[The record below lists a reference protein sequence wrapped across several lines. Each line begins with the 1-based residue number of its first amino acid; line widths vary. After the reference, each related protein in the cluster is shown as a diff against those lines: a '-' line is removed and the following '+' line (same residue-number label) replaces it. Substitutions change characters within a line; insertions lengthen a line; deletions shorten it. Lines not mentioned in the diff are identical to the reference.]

1 MEIVFECGGVTGH
14 RLFEDLRLF
23 AFVQHFGEQPEV
35 VPLGFR
41 VFGQGEEMAA
51 DQQWLITL
59 AFGQLE
65 VAAMTFEGAFGQMLA
80 ALAVDEAARVIVVF
94 EVGQGVATVF
104 AFQGQARFF
113 EVVVATGGA
122 AGAGFQAQV
131 EALDNRVAGDHAGVL
146 LIGHRGQFREHR
158 LVIAEN
164 ELVRVGAVLEVEV
177 NAFFLAQALDEV
189 QIRLVV
195 LHAVDAFRID
205 RTGLEFVGV
214 ALDAVLFQ
222 HHADDFRHA
231 EVLEDALVDA
241 VREVSQ
247 LRAQRHRITGQAFAR
262 VTLRGAVDLAM
273 DAAAVRR
280 QLQEGHY
287 SSMIRGAW
295 VDSYLQTQ
303 ELLGLKE
310 GQGVSS
316 EDEADYKA
324 FEARL
329 QEQMAN
335 YRKTMATDEDRSEFA
350 LFEKYHDTYMQ
361 IQDAVLD
368 LHKRNLEAD
377 AIKLFNEKLTPAW
390 YTGRMKLNDIIGEN
404 KVVADTAMANIDDA
418 VATAKVSMV
427 ISLLVAVLAAGL
439 CGLLLMRA
447 IMAPMNRIV
456 TILDIMRTGDL
467 SSRLNL
473 DRKDEFGAVETGFND
488 MMTELTSLVSQ
499 AQRSSVQVTTSVTE
513 IAATSKQQQA
523 TATETAATT
532 TEIGATSREIAATSR
547 DLVRTMT
554 EVSTAADQAS
564 VLAGSGQQG
573 LARMEDT
580 MHSVMGAAD
589 LVNAKLAILNEK
601 AGNINQVV
609 VTIVKVADQTNLLS
623 LNAAI
628 EAEKAGEYGRGFAVV
643 ATEVRRLA
651 DQTAVATY
659 DIEQMVREI
668 QSAVSAGVMGM
679 DKFSEEVRRGMSE
692 VQQVGEQ
699 LSQIIHQ
706 VQALAP
712 RVLMV
717 NEGMQAQAT
726 GAEQINHALVQLG
739 DASSQTVE
747 SLRQASFAID
757 ELSQVAVGLR
767 SGVSRFKV

>member
-1 MEIVFECGGVTGH
+1 MKNWT
-14 RLFEDLRLF
+14 LRQRILASF
-23 AFVQHFGEQPEV
+23 AVII
-35 VPLGFR
+35 
-41 VFGQGEEMAA
+41 A
-51 DQQWLITL
+51 I
-59 AFGQLE
+59 
-65 VAAMTFEGAFGQMLA
+65 ML
-80 ALAVDEAARVIVVF
+80 LM
-94 EVGQGVATVF
+94 
-104 AFQGQARFF
+104 
-113 EVVVATGGA
+113 VVVSYS
-122 AGAGFQAQV
+122 
-131 EALDNRVAGDHAGVL
+131 RL
-146 LIGHRGQFREHR
+146 LKIE
-158 LVIAEN
+158 VSEN
-164 ELVRVGAVLEVEV
+164 S
-177 NAFFLAQALDEV
+177 
-189 QIRLVV
+189 IR
-195 LHAVDAFRID
+195 D
-205 RTGLEFVGV
+205 
-214 ALDAVLFQ
+214 DAVPGVF
-222 HHADDFRHA
+222 F
-231 EVLEDALVDA
+231 
-241 VREVSQ
+241 
-247 LRAQRHRITGQAFAR
+247 
-262 VTLRGAVDLAM
+262 
-273 DAAAVRR
+273 
-280 QLQEGHY
+280 
-287 SSMIRGAW
+287 SSMIRSAW

-303 ELLGLKE
+303 ELIGIHKN
-310 GQGVSS
+310 QGIS
-316 EDEADYKA
+316 EVDKQDYKS
-324 FEARL
+324 FESRL
-329 QEQMAN
+329 EQHMASYAGTIN
-335 YRKTMATDEDRSEFA
+335 IDQDRTEFDT
-350 LFEKYHDTYMQ
+350 FEK
-361 IQDAVLD
+361 
-368 LHKRNLEAD
+368 LHQNYNRILAQVLEAHQSNNS
-377 AIKLFNEKLTPAW
+377 AEALKLFDEQLTPAW
-390 YTGRMKLNDIIGEN
+390 TAGRMKLNDIINEN
-404 KVVADTAMANIDDA
+404 KQVADNATAAIDDA
-418 VATAKVSMV
+418 VAAAKISMGV
-427 ISLLVAVLAAGL
+427 SLLLAILAAAL

-447 IMAPMNRIV
+447 IMAPMQRIV
-456 TILDIMRTGDL
+456 QILEVMRTGDL
-467 SSRLNL
+467 SKRLNL
-473 DRKDEFGAVETGFND
+473 ERKDEFNAVETGFND
-488 MMTELTSLVSQ
+488 MMTELTALVSQ

-532 TEIGATSREIAATSR
+532 TEIGATSREIAATSK

-564 VLAGSGQQG
+564 VAAGSGQQG
-573 LARMEDT
+573 LARMEET

>member
-1 MEIVFECGGVTGH
+1 MKNWTLRQRILASFAVIIAIMLLMVVVSYS
-14 RLFEDLRLF
+14 RLLKIE
-23 AFVQHFGEQPEV
+23 AGEQS
-35 VPLGFR
+35 
-41 VFGQGEEMAA
+41 
-51 DQQWLITL
+51 
-59 AFGQLE
+59 
-65 VAAMTFEGAFGQMLA
+65 
-80 ALAVDEAARVIVVF
+80 
-94 EVGQGVATVF
+94 
-104 AFQGQARFF
+104 
-113 EVVVATGGA
+113 
-122 AGAGFQAQV
+122 
-131 EALDNRVAGDHAGVL
+131 
-146 LIGHRGQFREHR
+146 
-158 LVIAEN
+158 
-164 ELVRVGAVLEVEV
+164 VR
-177 NAFFLAQALDEV
+177 Q
-189 QIRLVV
+189 
-195 LHAVDAFRID
+195 
-205 RTGLEFVGV
+205 
-214 ALDAVLFQ
+214 DAVPGVYF
-222 HHADDFRHA
+222 
-231 EVLEDALVDA
+231 
-241 VREVSQ
+241 
-247 LRAQRHRITGQAFAR
+247 
-262 VTLRGAVDLAM
+262 
-273 DAAAVRR
+273 
-280 QLQEGHY
+280 
-287 SSMIRGAW
+287 SSMIRSAW
-295 VDSYLQTQ
+295 VDSFLQTQ
-303 ELLGLKE
+303 ELLGLKK
-310 GQGVSS
+310 GQGISA
-316 EDEADYKA
+316 EDAADFKS

-329 QEQMAN
+329 NEQMNN
-335 YRKTMATDEDRSEFA
+335 YAGTVTTNQDKAEFDVFKQDV
-350 LFEKYHDTYMQ
+350 LNYNK
-361 IQDAVLD
+361 IQAQVLD
-368 LHKRNLEAD
+368 LHVRNQEDEA
-377 AIKLFNEKLTPAW
+377 AKLFTEQLTPAW
-390 YTGRMKLNDIIGEN
+390 TAGRMKLNDIIREN
-404 KVVADTAMANIDDA
+404 KAVADEAMNNIDDA
-418 VATAKVSMV
+418 VAAAKVSMG
-427 ISLLVAVLAAGL
+427 ISLLVAVLAAAG

-456 TILDIMRTGDL
+456 NILEIMRTGDL

-699 LSQIIHQ
+699 L
-706 VQALAP
+706 
-712 RVLMV
+712 
-717 NEGMQAQAT
+717 
-726 GAEQINHALVQLG
+726 
-739 DASSQTVE
+739 
-747 SLRQASFAID
+747 
-757 ELSQVAVGLR
+757 
-767 SGVSRFKV
+767 

>member
-1 MEIVFECGGVTGH
+1 MKNWTLRQRILASFAVIIAIMLLMVVVSYS
-14 RLFEDLRLF
+14 RLLKIE
-23 AFVQHFGEQPEV
+23 A
-35 VPLGFR
+35 
-41 VFGQGEEMAA
+41 GEERM
-51 DQQWLITL
+51 
-59 AFGQLE
+59 
-65 VAAMTFEGAFGQMLA
+65 
-80 ALAVDEAARVIVVF
+80 R
-94 EVGQGVATVF
+94 
-104 AFQGQARFF
+104 
-113 EVVVATGGA
+113 
-122 AGAGFQAQV
+122 
-131 EALDNRVAGDHAGVL
+131 N
-146 LIGHRGQFREHR
+146 
-158 LVIAEN
+158 
-164 ELVRVGAVLEVEV
+164 
-177 NAFFLAQALDEV
+177 
-189 QIRLVV
+189 
-195 LHAVDAFRID
+195 
-205 RTGLEFVGV
+205 
-214 ALDAVLFQ
+214 DAVPGVYF
-222 HHADDFRHA
+222 
-231 EVLEDALVDA
+231 
-241 VREVSQ
+241 
-247 LRAQRHRITGQAFAR
+247 
-262 VTLRGAVDLAM
+262 
-273 DAAAVRR
+273 
-280 QLQEGHY
+280 
-287 SSMIRGAW
+287 SSMIRSAW
-295 VDSYLQTQ
+295 VDTYLQTQ
-303 ELLGLKE
+303 EIIGLK
-310 GQGVSS
+310 QDQDISA
-316 EDEADYKA
+316 EDKADFKA
-324 FEARL
+324 FEERL
-329 QEQMAN
+329 QTQMTN
-335 YRKTMATDEDRSEFA
+335 YKQTINSREDQTEFDA
-350 LFEKYHDTYMQ
+350 FEKDHQEFNRIQ
-361 IQDAVLD
+361 IAVLD
-368 LHKRNLEAD
+368 LHQRRQEAE
-377 AIKLFNEKLTPAW
+377 AIRLFNEQLTPAW
-390 YTGRMKLNDIIGEN
+390 TAGRMKLNDIISEN
-404 KVVADTAMANIDDA
+404 KAVADSATAAIDDA
-418 VATAKVSMV
+418 VAAAKVSMG
-427 ISLLVAVLAAGL
+427 ISLLLAVLAAGL

-456 TILDIMRTGDL
+456 EILEIMRTGDL
-467 SSRLNL
+467 SGRLNL

-488 MMTELTSLVSQ
+488 MMTELTALVSQ

-554 EVSTAADQAS
+554 EVSSAADQAS

-679 DKFSEEVRRGMSE
+679 DKFSEEVRRGMAE

>member
-1 MEIVFECGGVTGH
+1 VKNWT
-14 RLFEDLRLF
+14 LRQRILASF
-23 AFVQHFGEQPEV
+23 AVII
-35 VPLGFR
+35 
-41 VFGQGEEMAA
+41 A
-51 DQQWLITL
+51 I
-59 AFGQLE
+59 
-65 VAAMTFEGAFGQMLA
+65 ML
-80 ALAVDEAARVIVVF
+80 LM
-94 EVGQGVATVF
+94 
-104 AFQGQARFF
+104 
-113 EVVVATGGA
+113 VVVSYSRLLKI
-122 AGAGFQAQV
+122 
-131 EALDNRVAGDHAGVL
+131 EAS
-146 LIGHRGQFREHR
+146 ESS
-158 LVIAEN
+158 
-164 ELVRVGAVLEVEV
+164 VR
-177 NAFFLAQALDEV
+177 D
-189 QIRLVV
+189 
-195 LHAVDAFRID
+195 
-205 RTGLEFVGV
+205 
-214 ALDAVLFQ
+214 DAVPG
-222 HHADDFRHA
+222 
-231 EVLEDALVDA
+231 VY
-241 VREVSQ
+241 
-247 LRAQRHRITGQAFAR
+247 
-262 VTLRGAVDLAM
+262 
-273 DAAAVRR
+273 
-280 QLQEGHY
+280 Y

-310 GQGVSS
+310 GQGISS
-316 EDEADYKA
+316 EDAADYKA
-324 FEARL
+324 FETRL

-335 YRKTMATDEDRSEFA
+335 YRNTVTTDEDRVEFA
-350 LFEKYHDTYMQ
+350 AFEKDHDNYMQ
-361 IQDAVLD
+361 IQDQVLD

-377 AIKLFNEKLTPAW
+377 AVKLFTEKLTPAW

-404 KVVADTAMANIDDA
+404 KRVADQAMANIDEA
-418 VATAKVSMV
+418 VAAAKVSMFV
-427 ISLLVAVLAAGL
+427 SLLVAVLAAGA

-456 TILDIMRTGDL
+456 KILEIMRTGDL

-679 DKFSEEVRRGMSE
+679 DKFSEEVRRGMAE

>member
-1 MEIVFECGGVTGH
+1 MKNWT
-14 RLFEDLRLF
+14 LRKRILASF
-23 AFVQHFGEQPEV
+23 AVIIAIMLLMVMVSFSSLLKIESSEETVQ
-35 VPLGFR
+35 
-41 VFGQGEEMAA
+41 
-51 DQQWLITL
+51 T
-59 AFGQLE
+59 
-65 VAAMTFEGAFGQMLA
+65 
-80 ALAVDEAARVIVVF
+80 
-94 EVGQGVATVF
+94 
-104 AFQGQARFF
+104 
-113 EVVVATGGA
+113 
-122 AGAGFQAQV
+122 
-131 EALDNRVAGDHAGVL
+131 
-146 LIGHRGQFREHR
+146 
-158 LVIAEN
+158 
-164 ELVRVGAVLEVEV
+164 
-177 NAFFLAQALDEV
+177 
-189 QIRLVV
+189 
-195 LHAVDAFRID
+195 
-205 RTGLEFVGV
+205 
-214 ALDAVLFQ
+214 DAVPGLY
-222 HHADDFRHA
+222 
-231 EVLEDALVDA
+231 
-241 VREVSQ
+241 
-247 LRAQRHRITGQAFAR
+247 
-262 VTLRGAVDLAM
+262 
-273 DAAAVRR
+273 
-280 QLQEGHY
+280 Y

-295 VDSYLQTQ
+295 VDTYVLTQ
-303 ELLGLKE
+303 RIVGLSEHRDMSAADLELYKGAEAHLK
-310 GQGVSS
+310 
-316 EDEADYKA
+316 DE
-324 FEARL
+324 
-329 QEQMAN
+329 MVN
-335 YRKTMATDEDRSEFA
+335 YRKTIFTTEDRVDFEAFETRYQTYNQA
-350 LFEKYHDTYMQ
+350 LAKVVGLYQQKQYEQ
-361 IQDAVLD
+361 ARLA
-368 LHKRNLEAD
+368 LEQ
-377 AIKLFNEKLTPAW
+377 ELTPAW
-390 YTGRMKLNDIIGEN
+390 VDGRKQLN
-404 KVVADTAMANIDDA
+404 VVIDSNRDQSNASTDAIRQAVTA
-418 VATAKVSMV
+418 AKVSMGV
-427 ISLLVAVLAAGL
+427 SLLVAIIAAGL

-456 TILDIMRTGDL
+456 QILDIMRTGDL

-473 DRKDEFGAVETGFND
+473 DRKNEFGAVETGFND

-573 LARMEDT
+573 LARMEET

-747 SLRQASFAID
+747 SLRQASSAID

>member
-1 MEIVFECGGVTGH
+1 MII
-14 RLFEDLRLF
+14 
-23 AFVQHFGEQPEV
+23 A
-35 VPLGFR
+35 
-41 VFGQGEEMAA
+41 
-51 DQQWLITL
+51 I
-59 AFGQLE
+59 
-65 VAAMTFEGAFGQMLA
+65 ML
-80 ALAVDEAARVIVVF
+80 LM
-94 EVGQGVATVF
+94 
-104 AFQGQARFF
+104 
-113 EVVVATGGA
+113 VVVSYSRLLKIE
-122 AGAGFQAQV
+122 AGENSMRDDAIP
-131 EALDNRVAGDHAGVL
+131 GVY
-146 LIGHRGQFREHR
+146 
-158 LVIAEN
+158 
-164 ELVRVGAVLEVEV
+164 
-177 NAFFLAQALDEV
+177 
-189 QIRLVV
+189 
-195 LHAVDAFRID
+195 
-205 RTGLEFVGV
+205 
-214 ALDAVLFQ
+214 
-222 HHADDFRHA
+222 
-231 EVLEDALVDA
+231 
-241 VREVSQ
+241 
-247 LRAQRHRITGQAFAR
+247 
-262 VTLRGAVDLAM
+262 
-273 DAAAVRR
+273 
-280 QLQEGHY
+280 Y
-287 SSMIRGAW
+287 SSMIRSAW
-295 VDSYLQTQ
+295 VDTYLQTQ
-303 ELLGLKE
+303 EIIGLK
-310 GQGVSS
+310 QNQDISS
-316 EDEADYKA
+316 EDKADFKVFEERLQTQMGNYKQTLNSRQDQTEFDA
-324 FEARL
+324 FEKDH
-329 QEQMAN
+329 QEFN
-335 YRKTMATDEDRSEFA
+335 R
-350 LFEKYHDTYMQ
+350 
-361 IQDAVLD
+361 IQAAVLD
-368 LHKRNLEAD
+368 LHQKRQEAE
-377 AIKLFNEKLTPAW
+377 AIRLFNEQLTPAW
-390 YTGRMKLNDIIGEN
+390 IAGRMKLNDIISEN
-404 KVVADTAMANIDDA
+404 KAVADAASDAIDEA
-418 VATAKVSMV
+418 VATAKVSMGV
-427 ISLLVAVLAAGL
+427 SLLVAILAAGL

-456 TILDIMRTGDL
+456 SILDVMRTGDL
-467 SSRLNL
+467 SGRLNL

-488 MMTELTSLVSQ
+488 MMTELTALVSQ

-554 EVSTAADQAS
+554 EVSSAADQAS

-679 DKFSEEVRRGMSE
+679 DKFSEEVRRGMAE

>member
-1 MEIVFECGGVTGH
+1 VKNWTLRQRILASFAVIIAIMLLMVVVSYS
-14 RLFEDLRLF
+14 RLLKIES
-23 AFVQHFGEQPEV
+23 
-35 VPLGFR
+35 
-41 VFGQGEEMAA
+41 GEERM
-51 DQQWLITL
+51 
-59 AFGQLE
+59 
-65 VAAMTFEGAFGQMLA
+65 
-80 ALAVDEAARVIVVF
+80 R
-94 EVGQGVATVF
+94 
-104 AFQGQARFF
+104 
-113 EVVVATGGA
+113 
-122 AGAGFQAQV
+122 
-131 EALDNRVAGDHAGVL
+131 N
-146 LIGHRGQFREHR
+146 
-158 LVIAEN
+158 
-164 ELVRVGAVLEVEV
+164 
-177 NAFFLAQALDEV
+177 
-189 QIRLVV
+189 
-195 LHAVDAFRID
+195 
-205 RTGLEFVGV
+205 
-214 ALDAVLFQ
+214 DAVPGVYF
-222 HHADDFRHA
+222 
-231 EVLEDALVDA
+231 
-241 VREVSQ
+241 
-247 LRAQRHRITGQAFAR
+247 
-262 VTLRGAVDLAM
+262 
-273 DAAAVRR
+273 
-280 QLQEGHY
+280 
-287 SSMIRGAW
+287 SSMIRSAW
-295 VDSYLQTQ
+295 VDTYLQTQ
-303 ELLGLKE
+303 EIIGLK
-310 GQGVSS
+310 QNQDISA
-316 EDEADYKA
+316 EDKADFKA
-324 FEARL
+324 FEERL
-329 QEQMAN
+329 QTQMTN
-335 YRKTMATDEDRSEFA
+335 YKQTINSREDQSEFDA
-350 LFEKYHDTYMQ
+350 FEKDLQ
-361 IQDAVLD
+361 EFNRIQAAVLD
-368 LHKRNLEAD
+368 LHQRRQEAE
-377 AIKLFNEKLTPAW
+377 AIRLFNEQLTPAW
-390 YTGRMKLNDIIGEN
+390 TAGRMKLNDIISEN
-404 KVVADTAMANIDDA
+404 KAVADSATAAIDDA
-418 VATAKVSMV
+418 VAAAKVSMGV
-427 ISLLVAVLAAGL
+427 SLLLAVLAAGL

-456 TILDIMRTGDL
+456 SILEIMRTGDL
-467 SSRLNL
+467 SGRLNL

-488 MMTELTSLVSQ
+488 MMTELTALVSQ

-554 EVSTAADQAS
+554 EVSSAADQAS

-668 QSAVSAGVMGM
+668 QSAVSAGVLGM
-679 DKFSEEVRRGMSE
+679 DKFSEEVRRGMAE

>member
-1 MEIVFECGGVTGH
+1 MKNWT
-14 RLFEDLRLF
+14 LRQRILASF
-23 AFVQHFGEQPEV
+23 AVIIAIMLLMV
-35 VPLGFR
+35 
-41 VFGQGEEMAA
+41 
-51 DQQWLITL
+51 
-59 AFGQLE
+59 
-65 VAAMTFEGAFGQMLA
+65 VAAYSRLLSVENSEET
-80 ALAVDEAARVIVVF
+80 VRTDSIP
-94 EVGQGVATVF
+94 GVY
-104 AFQGQARFF
+104 
-113 EVVVATGGA
+113 
-122 AGAGFQAQV
+122 
-131 EALDNRVAGDHAGVL
+131 
-146 LIGHRGQFREHR
+146 
-158 LVIAEN
+158 
-164 ELVRVGAVLEVEV
+164 
-177 NAFFLAQALDEV
+177 
-189 QIRLVV
+189 
-195 LHAVDAFRID
+195 
-205 RTGLEFVGV
+205 
-214 ALDAVLFQ
+214 
-222 HHADDFRHA
+222 
-231 EVLEDALVDA
+231 
-241 VREVSQ
+241 
-247 LRAQRHRITGQAFAR
+247 
-262 VTLRGAVDLAM
+262 
-273 DAAAVRR
+273 
-280 QLQEGHY
+280 Y
-287 SSMIRGAW
+287 SSMVRSAW
-295 VDSYLQTQ
+295 VDSYILTLQLVGSSDHRPLTNEDRKQ
-303 ELLGLKE
+303 YASFEERLDKEL
-310 GQGVSS
+310 
-316 EDEADYKA
+316 
-324 FEARL
+324 
-329 QEQMAN
+329 AN
-335 YRKTMATDEDRSEFA
+335 YRTTIFDGEDRSSFDEFERLHTEYGHRLANVLELYENQEYDKAQVLVAEQLAPIWMSGRKQLNA
-350 LFEKYHDTYMQ
+350 L
-361 IQDAVLD
+361 IDANSTAARD
-368 LHKRNLEAD
+368 AAESIAEAVF
-377 AIKLFNEKLTPAW
+377 A
-390 YTGRMKLNDIIGEN
+390 
-404 KVVADTAMANIDDA
+404 
-418 VATAKVSMV
+418 AKISML
-427 ISLLVAVLAAGL
+427 ISLVIAVLAAGL
-439 CGLLLMRA
+439 CGYLLLQA
-447 IMAPMNRIV
+447 IMSPMKRIV
-456 TILDIMRTGDL
+456 SILEVMRSGDL
-467 SSRLNL
+467 SRRLNL
-473 DRKDEFGAVETGFND
+473 ERKDEFGAVETGFND

-554 EVSTAADQAS
+554 EVTSAADQAS
-564 VLAGSGQQG
+564 ILAGSGQQG
-573 LARMEDT
+573 LARMEET

>member
-1 MEIVFECGGVTGH
+1 MKNWT
-14 RLFEDLRLF
+14 LRQRILASF
-23 AFVQHFGEQPEV
+23 AVII
-35 VPLGFR
+35 
-41 VFGQGEEMAA
+41 A
-51 DQQWLITL
+51 I
-59 AFGQLE
+59 
-65 VAAMTFEGAFGQMLA
+65 ML
-80 ALAVDEAARVIVVF
+80 LM
-94 EVGQGVATVF
+94 
-104 AFQGQARFF
+104 
-113 EVVVATGGA
+113 VVVSYSRLLKI
-122 AGAGFQAQV
+122 
-131 EALDNRVAGDHAGVL
+131 EASESSVRDDAIPGVY
-146 LIGHRGQFREHR
+146 
-158 LVIAEN
+158 
-164 ELVRVGAVLEVEV
+164 
-177 NAFFLAQALDEV
+177 
-189 QIRLVV
+189 
-195 LHAVDAFRID
+195 
-205 RTGLEFVGV
+205 
-214 ALDAVLFQ
+214 
-222 HHADDFRHA
+222 
-231 EVLEDALVDA
+231 
-241 VREVSQ
+241 
-247 LRAQRHRITGQAFAR
+247 
-262 VTLRGAVDLAM
+262 
-273 DAAAVRR
+273 
-280 QLQEGHY
+280 Y

-310 GQGVSS
+310 GQGISS
-316 EDEADYKA
+316 EDVADYKA
-324 FEARL
+324 FENRL
-329 QEQMAN
+329 QEQMAS
-335 YRKTMATDEDRSEFA
+335 YRSTITTDEDRIEFA
-350 LFEKYHDTYMQ
+350 AFEKDHDAYMQ
-361 IQDAVLD
+361 IQDQVLD
-368 LHKRNLEAD
+368 LHKRNLEVEAV
-377 AIKLFNEKLTPAW
+377 KLFSEKLTPAW

-404 KVVADTAMANIDDA
+404 KKVADQAMANIDEA
-418 VATAKVSMV
+418 VAAAKVSMFV
-427 ISLLVAVLAAGL
+427 SLLVAVLAAGA

-456 TILDIMRTGDL
+456 QILDIMRTGDL
-467 SSRLNL
+467 SRRLNL
-473 DRKDEFGAVETGFND
+473 ERKDEFGAVETGFND
-488 MMTELTSLVSQ
+488 MMTELTALVSQ

-601 AGNINQVV
+601 AGNINQGV

-679 DKFSEEVRRGMSE
+679 DKFSEEVRRGMAE

>member
-1 MEIVFECGGVTGH
+1 MKNWTLRQRILASFAVIIAIMLLMVVVSYS
-14 RLFEDLRLF
+14 RLLKIE
-23 AFVQHFGEQPEV
+23 A
-35 VPLGFR
+35 
-41 VFGQGEEMAA
+41 GEERM
-51 DQQWLITL
+51 
-59 AFGQLE
+59 
-65 VAAMTFEGAFGQMLA
+65 
-80 ALAVDEAARVIVVF
+80 R
-94 EVGQGVATVF
+94 
-104 AFQGQARFF
+104 
-113 EVVVATGGA
+113 
-122 AGAGFQAQV
+122 
-131 EALDNRVAGDHAGVL
+131 N
-146 LIGHRGQFREHR
+146 
-158 LVIAEN
+158 
-164 ELVRVGAVLEVEV
+164 
-177 NAFFLAQALDEV
+177 
-189 QIRLVV
+189 
-195 LHAVDAFRID
+195 
-205 RTGLEFVGV
+205 
-214 ALDAVLFQ
+214 DAVPGVYF
-222 HHADDFRHA
+222 
-231 EVLEDALVDA
+231 
-241 VREVSQ
+241 
-247 LRAQRHRITGQAFAR
+247 
-262 VTLRGAVDLAM
+262 
-273 DAAAVRR
+273 
-280 QLQEGHY
+280 

-295 VDSYLQTQ
+295 VDNYRQTMEIIGLKRDQGISAQDQENFKKYEENLQTQ
-303 ELLGLKE
+303 MAGYQKSITTE
-310 GQGVSS
+310 
-316 EDEADYKA
+316 EDRIAFAA
-324 FEARL
+324 FEKDH
-329 QEQMAN
+329 QEFNRVMA
-335 YRKTMATDEDRSEFA
+335 
-350 LFEKYHDTYMQ
+350 Q
-361 IQDAVLD
+361 VLD
-368 LHKRNLEAD
+368 LHLRNQSAEA
-377 AIKLFNEKLTPAW
+377 IRLFNEQLTPLW
-390 YTGRMKLNDIIGEN
+390 IKGRIKLNELISFN
-404 KVVADTAMANIDDA
+404 KRIADSATHAIDDA
-418 VATAKVSMV
+418 VAAAKVGMGV
-427 ISLLVAVLAAGL
+427 SLLVAIFVAGL

-456 TILDIMRTGDL
+456 SILEIMRTGDL
-467 SSRLNL
+467 SGRLNL
-473 DRKDEFGAVETGFND
+473 ERKDEFGAVETGFND
-488 MMTELTSLVSQ
+488 MMTELTALVSQ

-554 EVSTAADQAS
+554 EVSSAADQAS

-679 DKFSEEVRRGMSE
+679 DKFSEEVRRGMAE

>member
-1 MEIVFECGGVTGH
+1 MKNWT
-14 RLFEDLRLF
+14 LRQRILASF
-23 AFVQHFGEQPEV
+23 AVII
-35 VPLGFR
+35 
-41 VFGQGEEMAA
+41 A
-51 DQQWLITL
+51 I
-59 AFGQLE
+59 
-65 VAAMTFEGAFGQMLA
+65 ML
-80 ALAVDEAARVIVVF
+80 LM
-94 EVGQGVATVF
+94 
-104 AFQGQARFF
+104 
-113 EVVVATGGA
+113 VVVSYSRLLKI
-122 AGAGFQAQV
+122 
-131 EALDNRVAGDHAGVL
+131 EASEVS
-146 LIGHRGQFREHR
+146 
-158 LVIAEN
+158 
-164 ELVRVGAVLEVEV
+164 VR
-177 NAFFLAQALDEV
+177 D
-189 QIRLVV
+189 
-195 LHAVDAFRID
+195 
-205 RTGLEFVGV
+205 
-214 ALDAVLFQ
+214 
-222 HHADDFRHA
+222 
-231 EVLEDALVDA
+231 DALPGVY
-241 VREVSQ
+241 
-247 LRAQRHRITGQAFAR
+247 
-262 VTLRGAVDLAM
+262 
-273 DAAAVRR
+273 
-280 QLQEGHY
+280 Y

-303 ELLGLKE
+303 EMLGLKE
-310 GQGVSS
+310 GQGISA
-316 EDEADYKA
+316 EDAADFKN
-324 FEARL
+324 FEARV
-329 QEQMAN
+329 QDAMN
-335 YRKTMATDEDRSEFA
+335 SYRATVTTDEDKLEFA
-350 LFEKYHDTYMQ
+350 AFEKFHENYGK
-361 IQDAVLD
+361 ILAAVLD
-368 LHKRNLEAD
+368 LHKRNQEAE
-377 AIKLFNEKLTPAW
+377 AIKLFNEQLTPTWTA
-390 YTGRMKLNDIIGEN
+390 GRMKLNDILREN
-404 KVVADTAMANIDDA
+404 KAVADQDMAYIDDA
-418 VATAKVSMV
+418 VFTAKVIMG

-456 TILDIMRTGDL
+456 QILEVMRTGDL
-467 SSRLNL
+467 SGRLNL
-473 DRKDEFGAVETGFND
+473 ERKDEFGAVETGFND
-488 MMTELTSLVSQ
+488 MMAELTSLVSQ

-564 VLAGSGQQG
+564 VAAGSGQQG
-573 LARMEDT
+573 LARMEET

-767 SGVSRFKV
+767 GGVSRFKV

>member
-1 MEIVFECGGVTGH
+1 MKNWT
-14 RLFEDLRLF
+14 LRQRILASF
-23 AFVQHFGEQPEV
+23 AVII
-35 VPLGFR
+35 
-41 VFGQGEEMAA
+41 A
-51 DQQWLITL
+51 I
-59 AFGQLE
+59 
-65 VAAMTFEGAFGQMLA
+65 ML
-80 ALAVDEAARVIVVF
+80 LM
-94 EVGQGVATVF
+94 
-104 AFQGQARFF
+104 
-113 EVVVATGGA
+113 VVVSYSRLLKI
-122 AGAGFQAQV
+122 
-131 EALDNRVAGDHAGVL
+131 EASDAS
-146 LIGHRGQFREHR
+146 
-158 LVIAEN
+158 
-164 ELVRVGAVLEVEV
+164 VR
-177 NAFFLAQALDEV
+177 D
-189 QIRLVV
+189 
-195 LHAVDAFRID
+195 
-205 RTGLEFVGV
+205 
-214 ALDAVLFQ
+214 
-222 HHADDFRHA
+222 
-231 EVLEDALVDA
+231 DALPGVY
-241 VREVSQ
+241 
-247 LRAQRHRITGQAFAR
+247 
-262 VTLRGAVDLAM
+262 
-273 DAAAVRR
+273 
-280 QLQEGHY
+280 Y
-287 SSMIRGAW
+287 SSTIRGAW

-303 ELLGLKE
+303 EMLGLKE
-310 GQGVSS
+310 GQGFTAQDIALYKSFEAHVQ
-316 EDEADYKA
+316 EAMADYRA
-324 FEARL
+324 
-329 QEQMAN
+329 
-335 YRKTMATDEDRSEFA
+335 TVTTDEDKLEFA
-350 LFEKYHDTYMQ
+350 AFEKLHADYGK
-361 IQDAVLD
+361 ILEAVLD
-368 LHKRNLEAD
+368 LRQRNQEAD
-377 AIKLFNEKLTPAW
+377 AIKLFNEQLTPAW
-390 YTGRMKLNDIIGEN
+390 KAGRMKLNDILRQN
-404 KVVADTAMANIDDA
+404 KAVADQDMASIDDA
-418 VATAKVSMV
+418 VMSAKIVMG
-427 ISLLVAVLAAGL
+427 ISLLVAVLAAAL

-456 TILDIMRTGDL
+456 QILEVMRTGDL
-467 SSRLNL
+467 SGRLNL
-473 DRKDEFGAVETGFND
+473 ERKDEFGAVETGFND
-488 MMTELTSLVSQ
+488 MMVELTSLVSQ

-564 VLAGSGQQG
+564 VAAGSGQQG
-573 LARMEDT
+573 LARMEET

-679 DKFSEEVRRGMSE
+679 DKFSEEVRRGMFE